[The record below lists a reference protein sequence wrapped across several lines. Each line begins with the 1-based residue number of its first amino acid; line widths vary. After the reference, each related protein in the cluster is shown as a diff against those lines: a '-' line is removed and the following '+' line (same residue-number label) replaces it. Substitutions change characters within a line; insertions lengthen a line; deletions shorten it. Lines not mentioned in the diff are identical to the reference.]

1 MQLSNRHF
9 PLTARVVYLLSD
21 LKNNQGSHFMVFRI
35 VCFVNFKCCFSDDQH
50 SSLKTLLFTVI
61 ADLTEGKMR
70 GTVNTSSSL
79 DGTYKK
85 TIPKQGRRH

>member
-1 MQLSNRHF
+1 
-9 PLTARVVYLLSD
+9 
-21 LKNNQGSHFMVFRI
+21 MVFRI

-85 TIPKQGRRH
+85 TIPKQGRRHWPLCPTFFFFSGLIL